1 MKYVFIEK
9 HQAEFSIKAM
19 CRVLRVARSGW
30 YTWCQRRTR
39 ISTRQQFR
47 QHCDSVVLAAFTRSK
62 QRYGAPRL
70 TDELRAQGY
79 PFNVKTVAASLRR
92 QGLRAKASR
101 KFSPVSY
108 RAHGLPVSE
117 NLLEQDFYTSGPNQK
132 WAGDITYLRTDE
144 GWLYLAVVIDLWS
157 RAVIGWSMSPR
168 MTAQLACDALQMV
181 LWRRT
186 RPRNVIVHTDRGGQY
201 CSADYQAQLKRHN
214 LRGSMSAKGCCYDN
228 ACVESFFHS
237 LKVECIHGEHFIS
250 REIMRAT
257 VFNYIECDYN
267 RWRRHSW
274 CGGLSPEQFENKNL
288 A

>member
-108 RAHGLPVSE
+108 RAPACLC
-117 NLLEQDFYTSGPNQK
+117 QK
-132 WAGDITYLRTDE
+132 IC
-144 GWLYLAVVIDLWS
+144 WS
-157 RAVIGWSMSPR
+157 RIFTPVAEPEVG
-168 MTAQLACDALQMV
+168 
-181 LWRRT
+181 
-186 RPRNVIVHTDRGGQY
+186 
-201 CSADYQAQLKRHN
+201 
-214 LRGSMSAKGCCYDN
+214 
-228 ACVESFFHS
+228 
-237 LKVECIHGEHFIS
+237 
-250 REIMRAT
+250 
-257 VFNYIECDYN
+257 
-267 RWRRHSW
+267 RRHHV
-274 CGGLSPEQFENKNL
+274 LTYR
-288 A
+288 